1 MKKKKWAGL
10 LAGVLVAAMSLPNA
24 AMAAEW
30 PQQAPVPASLTTTE
44 NLLASSSSLLSTNAG
59 AAQGTL
65 PLEERVQILLNGA
78 GITSMQYAMMD
89 NGKLVESGVGGAYS
103 IGSDEPLTT
112 DHLYGIGSTSKMFT
126 TVAMMQLVEDGKV
139 DLDKPVTTYI
149 PEFKM
154 ADERYKDITV
164 RMLLNHSSGFAGS
177 TVGNA
182 FLFDDAD
189 TEAHDTLLDDLAT
202 QTLQAD
208 PGAYS
213 VYCNDGFTLAEILIE
228 RVSGMRFTD
237 YIHKNITEP
246 LGMTHTMTPQ
256 DDFDRAAVARTY
268 NPLTGVETPVD
279 TVNVIGTG
287 GIYANAED
295 LCRFAQVFTGEEAL
309 LSDNSIEATFQP
321 EYANGQ
327 WLDVENNTVGYGL
340 GWDSVDLYPFNLYDI
355 QAVTKGGD
363 TYLMHNALVV
373 LPEYGLSAAVSSSG
387 GSSAYCQMLAVSML
401 LDQLEAKGIITE
413 RLSALDTFTPP
424 EQVPLDADLKQ
435 YEGNYAS
442 SSQYYTLSMD
452 AAGTMTLSDI
462 TGNKLELLYCGD
474 GLFKDPTGFTELRF
488 LEENG
493 RTYLTAR
500 SAMAINGIG
509 DQVSESYFLEKIPDN
524 DVSKET
530 EEAWAA
536 RAGKGYVSVTDK
548 ASSQNYMMGVSA
560 LGLAAPEDGH
570 MLYYSLLDENQATI
584 DLQIPMTGSRDL
596 MPLRAEVVDGVEY
609 MYCSDGI
616 YQDVASVPTIYPGNA
631 YLTIQKNGYNRWFLF
646 PDSIVGK
653 TITVKA
659 PEDGGF
665 VVFDA
670 AGYTLNQSVATGTMQ
685 FVVPEDGMV
694 VFSGDVGD
702 RFDLTLS

>member
-44 NLLASSSSLLSTNAG
+44 NMLASSSSLLSTNAG

-112 DHLYGIGSTSKMFT
+112 NHLYGIGSTSKMFT
-126 TVAMMQLVEDGKV
+126 TAAMMQLVEDGKV

-164 RMLLNHSSGFAGS
+164 RMLLNHSSGLAGS
-177 TVGNA
+177 TIGNA

-530 EEAWAA
+530 EEAWVA

-548 ASSQNYMMGVSA
+548 ASSQNYMMAVSA

>member
-10 LAGVLVAAMSLPNA
+10 LAGVLVAAMSLPNVA
-24 AMAAEW
+24 VAAEW

-44 NLLASSSSLLSTNAG
+44 NMLASSSSLLSTNAG

-112 DHLYGIGSTSKMFT
+112 NHLYGIGSTSKMFT
-126 TVAMMQLVEDGKV
+126 TAAMMQLVEDGKV

-164 RMLLNHSSGFAGS
+164 RMLLNHSSGLAGS
-177 TVGNA
+177 TIGNA

-387 GSSAYCQMLAVSML
+387 GSSAYCQILAVSML

-530 EEAWAA
+530 EEAWVA

-548 ASSQNYMMGVSA
+548 ASSQNYMMAVSA

>member
-10 LAGVLVAAMSLPNA
+10 LAGVLVAAMSLPNVA
-24 AMAAEW
+24 VAAEW

-44 NLLASSSSLLSTNAG
+44 NMLASSSSLLSTNAG

-112 DHLYGIGSTSKMFT
+112 NHLYGIGSTSKMFT
-126 TVAMMQLVEDGKV
+126 TAAMMQLVEDGKV

-164 RMLLNHSSGFAGS
+164 RMLLNHSSGLAGS
-177 TVGNA
+177 TIGNA

-530 EEAWAA
+530 EEAWVA

-548 ASSQNYMMGVSA
+548 ASSQNYMMAVSA

>member
-10 LAGVLVAAMSLPNA
+10 LAGVLVAAMALPNA
-24 AMAAEW
+24 AVAAEW
-30 PQQAPVPASLTTTE
+30 QQQAPVPASLTTTE

-65 PLEERVQILLNGA
+65 PLEERVQILVNGA

-103 IGSDEPLTT
+103 LGSDEPLTT

-126 TVAMMQLVEDGKV
+126 TAAMMQLVEDGKV

-164 RMLLNHSSGFAGS
+164 RMLLNHSSGLAGS
-177 TVGNA
+177 TIGNA

-228 RVSGMRFTD
+228 RVSGMNFTD

-268 NPLTGVETPVD
+268 NPLTGAETPVD

-309 LSDNSIEATFQP
+309 LSDSAVEATFQP

-442 SSQYYTLSMD
+442 SSQYYTVSLD
-452 AAGTMTLSDI
+452 EAGTMTLSDI

-500 SAMAINGIG
+500 SAMAITGIG

-524 DVSKET
+524 DVSKKT

-548 ASSQNYMMGVSA
+548 ASSQNYMMAASV
-560 LGLAAPEDGH
+560 LGLVAPEDGH

-616 YQDVASVPTIYPGNA
+616 YQDAASVPTIYPGNA

-670 AGYTLNQSVATGTMQ
+670 AGYTLNQSAATGTMQ

-694 VFSGDVGD
+694 VFCGDVGD